1 MIVPFKLPPS
11 VILAATGETENFP
24 LHYQVACILL
34 TGIFLWTFSIARD
47 PRGWRRLYQSRFA
60 QRDEFSVN
68 KNKKIDEALKK
79 WGILVAM
86 FFLVVDVAVFVS
98 GITYS
103 ARKKKHVMT
112 DDERFHA
119 IDVQKANI
127 TSPAPPRR

>member
-1 MIVPFKLPPS
+1 MAPYLETLPAM
-11 VILAATGETENFP
+11 LAAEAEVENFP
-24 LHYQVACILL
+24 LPYQITCIVL

-47 PRGWRRLYQSRFA
+47 PRGWRRLYQAKFASRE
-60 QRDEFSVN
+60 EFSVN

-79 WGILVAM
+79 WGIVVAM
-86 FFLVVDVAVFVS
+86 FFLVIDVAVFVS